1 MIISIC
7 ILKLPILILFFHTID
22 NSTVFQSMYSSALN
36 ASSQTY
42 ARSGCG
48 ESNSYYEV
56 IQVKVIET
64 GCYSL
69 SINSTIKTYAD
80 VYKYNFDPLNPSQN
94 LLSQNHNNL
103 NDSQFKFIT
112 CLYVNTTYVLV
123 VIMDYPDVKG
133 AFSIVVSGPNHVNF
147 NRISEY
153 LYLFWI
159 ISTKSQN
166 TEYVCK
172 LNSHSQ
178 STKTPRA
185 STM

>member
-69 SINSTIKTYAD
+69 SIN
-80 VYKYNFDPLNPSQN
+80 
-94 LLSQNHNNL
+94 NNL